1 MTSLK
6 RYDPDIVVRKRL
18 EKMMTDMVDRKPLR
32 KAQLLKIKEQTTSIF
47 KMDPEFLPKQ
57 ESKKFNS
64 AFENVNTQLK
74 KVKKL
79 TGDEEIWTC
88 KTQFDKERYYGNQKY
103 SAFDV
108 FCGNKENS
116 NND

>member
-1 MTSLK
+1 MSTHGQNCKFYEEEKIYKKENLMTSLK

-64 AFENVNTQLK
+64 AFEK
-74 KVKKL
+74 KFVVGL
-79 TGDEEIWTC
+79 GTTG
-88 KTQFDKERYYGNQKY
+88 
-103 SAFDV
+103 SV
-108 FCGNKENS
+108 LV
-116 NND
+116 